1 MKSSLVAAALI
12 VLSAFLPSAAWAEH
26 PTVLKLP
33 KADGRTGSRELY
45 SRAPEAITDEELR
58 KFKRG
63 AKGIAAPFTVIG
75 SSLPLVAAFRGPPDR
90 PDFRAEVKAL
100 RAEFQRAEH
109 EYHRLVRDAKSDE
122 ERRKIERTPGANPGP
137 VYLEKFRELADRAR
151 GTEGGADALI
161 EVLRLSRHAPDWPAA
176 GEALKRLLK
185 EHMASPSMERLAN
198 LLGNEKGSIRGED
211 RLRALEAIQDRS
223 TLAKPKA
230 AALFILAVE
239 AMARNAAASRAA
251 LNRLTHEFGETQYA
265 AMAGRTLFELDHLQV
280 GMTAPDFEASDEKGR
295 KYKLS
300 DYRGKVTVIVFW
312 GFSRGPCRGELPH
325 QKKLVERL
333 RDKPFAIIGVNSDYR
348 GDLGKINPMLKE
360 QGISWRQ
367 AIDGTTSG
375 PIATRWNVQSR
386 PTIYVLDEKGVIRFK
401 NARGERLGKVV
412 DELLAEMGIRKVV

>member
-12 VLSAFLPSAAWAEH
+12 AFSVFQPPSTWAEH
-26 PTVLKLP
+26 PAVLETP
-33 KADGRTGSRELY
+33 KADGRTG
-45 SRAPEAITDEELR
+45 APEAITDEELR
-58 KFKRG
+58 KFSRS
-63 AKGIAAPFTVIG
+63 AKGMAAPFSLMAT
-75 SSLPLVAAFRGPPDR
+75 SLPLVAAFGGSPDK

-100 RAEFQRAEH
+100 RAAFQRAEQA
-109 EYHRLVRDAKSDE
+109 YRRLVREAKSDE
-122 ERRKIERTPGANPGP
+122 ERRRIERDPGANPVPG
-137 VYLEKFRELADRAR
+137 YLVKFRELADRAR

-161 EVLRLSRHAPDWPAA
+161 EILRLARHAPDGRAA
-176 GEALKRLLK
+176 GDAVQRLVK
-185 EHMASPSMERLAN
+185 EHLASPSMERLAN
-198 LLGNEKGSIRGED
+198 LLGNGTGATLGEV
-211 RLRALEAIQDRS
+211 RRRALEAIQDRS

-239 AMARNAAASRAA
+239 EMTRDEAASRAM

-265 AMAGRTLFELDHLQV
+265 AMADRTLFELDHLQV
-280 GMTAPDFEASDEKGR
+280 GRIAPDFEATDEKGQA
-295 KYKLS
+295 YKLS
-300 DYRGKVTVIVFW
+300 DYRGKVTVIDFW
-312 GFSRGPCRGELPH
+312 GSWCGSCRGELSLRK
-325 QKKLVERL
+325 QLVERL